1 MVELE
6 DYRDVAPQGT
16 VDLLLRLAE
25 RVRGCRTVHVSAA
38 RFGGGVVGILQQLV
52 QMMNDLGVETAWEVI
67 GGDAEFFATGRAIQ
81 AGLLGAERLIPEELR
96 QRYLEMNRLT
106 AQKLRLEGD
115 VVIVHDPQPVS
126 LVEHRR
132 GNAKWIWRCHTDLS
146 APHRNTWKFVRQF
159 VARYDGVAF
168 SLPSFAPRLS
178 LPQYII
184 FPSIDPLSD
193 RNRELSK
200 REVRSILESLGVALD
215 KAILLQ
221 VGPFDHYR
229 DPLGT
234 IGAYRLV
241 KHHHDVRLVLAG
253 GGVGEGLE
261 SAELLQQAREAASHD
276 PDIIV
281 LDLPPE
287 ANLPINAL
295 QRAAT
300 VVVQKSVRDGVALTV
315 AEAMW
320 KGKPLVGGATG
331 GIPIQIIHDV
341 TGFTV
346 HSVAGAAYAIRQLLN
361 NPELCARMG
370 ATGREH
376 VRRNFL
382 LTRHLSDYL
391 ALLVYLAEKPS

>member
-1 MVELE
+1 MVMLE
-6 DYRDVAPQGT
+6 DYRDVAAPGT
-16 VDLLLRLAE
+16 VDLLLRLAD
-25 RVRGCRTVHVSAA
+25 RVRGRRAVHVSAA
-38 RFGGGVVGILQQLV
+38 RFGGGVVETLQRLAQIL
-52 QMMNDLGVETAWEVI
+52 NGLGVETAWEVI
-67 GGDAEFFATGRAIQ
+67 GGDAEFFATGRAIYAALQ
-81 AGLLGAERLIPEELR
+81 GAERVIIEEMR
-96 QRYLEMNRLT
+96 QRHLEMNRVT

-115 VVIVHDPQPVS
+115 LVVVHDPQPVS

-132 GNAKWIWRCHTDLS
+132 GDAKWLWHCHIDLS
-146 APHRNTWKFVRQF
+146 TPHRKTWKLMRQY
-159 VARYDGVAF
+159 VARYDAVAF

-184 FPSIDPLSD
+184 YPSIDPLSEK
-193 RNRELSK
+193 NRELSK
-200 REVRSILESLGVALD
+200 REVRSVVESLGVPQD
-215 KAILLQ
+215 KPILLQ
-221 VGPFDHYR
+221 VGQFDHHR

-234 IGAYRLV
+234 VSAYRIV
-241 KHHHDVRLVLAG
+241 KRHHDVRLVLARG
-253 GGVGEGLE
+253 GASEGLE

-276 PDIIV
+276 PDIVI

-287 ANLPINAL
+287 AHLPINAL

-300 VVVQKSVRDGVALTV
+300 IVVQKSVRDGVALTV

-320 KGKPLVGGATG
+320 KGKPVVGGVTG
-331 GIPIQIIHDV
+331 GIPVQILHDV

-346 HSVAGAAYAIRQLLN
+346 NSVAGGAYAIRQLLN

-382 LTRHLSDYL
+382 ITRHLSDYL
-391 ALLVYLAEKPS
+391 ALLVHLTEKPS